1 MVYKAT
7 GIKKIFHD
15 TRRFLARRH
24 LASKKALQIGITG
37 SQGKTNT
44 TYVITSILE
53 KLGETI
59 VTDTNL
65 DTTFN
70 VPITGLK
77 VKSSTE
83 FLIWELGIDHPGE
96 MAHHL
101 EIAHP
106 KIGVMTGISPVHTDK
121 EHMGSLEQLIYE
133 KRQLVERLPQ
143 NGWAVLNWDDINVR
157 GMVPFIK
164 ATILT
169 FGTTNDCS
177 VWVDPASVTNALSG
191 TSMVLHDGESQIH
204 ISTPLIGIHHI
215 YNIMAGYIVFKLALS
230 QGANL
235 SQEQQEL
242 FKQTVAT
249 LQPLKGRMSA
259 EIGPRESVFLNDALR
274 ANPTSTKFGLQ
285 TLVSLQEQGV
295 KKIAVL
301 AEMGEIDKTE
311 EEHTKLGEF
320 IATLPLDYVVC
331 IGPLQKHV
339 YEAALHKGF
348 STDRIFWVPD
358 VFEAAKVLDPIVQK
372 SDILYMKG
380 SLLRHVERVLLLLE
394 GVKVGCTV
402 VSCPF
407 YHHCPECKYLHSGYQ
422 NVAH

>member
-15 TRRFLARRH
+15 TRRFLAQRN
-24 LASKKALQIGITG
+24 LAHKKALQIGITG

-53 KLGETI
+53 SLGETI

-77 VKSSTE
+77 VKPTTE

-96 MAHHL
+96 MAYHL
-101 EIAHP
+101 QIAHP
-106 KIGVMTGISPVHTDK
+106 HIGIMTGISPVHTDK
-121 EHMGSLEQLIYE
+121 EHMGSLEQLIIE
-133 KRQLVERLPQ
+133 KRKLVEVLPQ
-143 NGWAVLNWDDINVR
+143 NGCAILNWDDMNVR
-157 GMVPFIK
+157 GMAPFIK
-164 ATILT
+164 AQILT
-169 FGTTNDCS
+169 FGTTDDCS
-177 VWVDPASVTNALSG
+177 VWVDMKTVRTSLAG
-191 TSMVLHDGESQIH
+191 TAMIIHDGKQQI
-204 ISTPLIGIHHI
+204 SVQTPLIGIHHV
-215 YNIMAGYIVFKLALS
+215 YNIMAGYLVYKLAVARGDMLTT
-230 QGANL
+230 
-235 SQEQQEL
+235 EQLER
-242 FKQTVAT
+242 FNTAVSR
-249 LQPLKGRMSA
+249 LQPLVGRMSA
-259 EIGPRESVFLNDALR
+259 EPGPRGTVFLNDALR
-274 ANPTSTKFGLQ
+274 ANPTSTRFGLQ

-311 EEHTKLGEF
+311 EEHTKLGEY

-331 IGPLQKHV
+331 IGPLQKFV
-339 YEAALHKGF
+339 YESALHHGF
-348 STDRIFWVPD
+348 STERAFWVPD
-358 VFEAAKVLDPIVQK
+358 VFKAAEVLHPLVSK
-372 SDILYMKG
+372 ADILYMKG

-394 GVKVGCTV
+394 GTKVGCTV

-407 YHHCPECKYLHSGYQ
+407 YHHCPECKYLQSGYQ
-422 NVAH
+422 NVAG

>member
-15 TRRFLARRH
+15 TRRFLAKRN
-24 LASKKALQIGITG
+24 LSTKKVLQIGITG

-77 VKSSTE
+77 VKHSTE
-83 FLIWELGIDHPGE
+83 YLVWELGIDHPGE

-106 KIGVMTGISPVHTDK
+106 KVGIMTGISPVHTDK
-121 EHMGSLEQLIYE
+121 EHMGSLNTLIQE
-133 KRQLVERLPQ
+133 KRKLLEFLPQ
-143 NGWAVLNWDDINVR
+143 NGFALMNWDDENVR
-157 GMVPFIK
+157 GMAPYVK
-164 ATILT
+164 AQILT
-169 FGTTNDCS
+169 FGTSEDCS
-177 VWVDPASVTNALSG
+177 VWVDKKSISTALAG
-191 TSMVLHDGESQIH
+191 TSMDLHDGETVIPVR
-204 ISTPLIGIHHI
+204 TPLIGIHHI
-215 YNIMAGYIVFKLALS
+215 YNIMAGYLTFKVALT
-230 QGANL
+230 QGAPLNQDQIKL
-235 SQEQQEL
+235 FQEA
-242 FKQTVAT
+242 VST
-249 LQPLKGRMSA
+249 LLPLTGRMSA
-259 EIGPRESVFLNDALR
+259 ERGPRDSIFLNDALR
-274 ANPTSTKFGLQ
+274 ANPTSTRFGLQ

-295 KKIAVL
+295 RKVAVL
-301 AEMGEIDKTE
+301 AEMGEIVNTE
-311 EEHTKLGEF
+311 EEHTKLGEY
-320 IATLPLDYVVC
+320 IATLLLDYLVC
-331 IGPLQKHV
+331 IGPLQKFV
-339 YEAALHKGF
+339 YEAAHHKGF
-348 STDRIFWVPD
+348 STERAFWVPD

-372 SDILYMKG
+372 SDILYIKG

-394 GVKVGCTV
+394 GEKVGCTV

-422 NVAH
+422 NVAQ